1 MNFLQDLPSAQRRA
15 LDLVREVAAEKDCH
29 PFLVG
34 GPVRDI
40 ILGRPAVDID
50 LTLETGA
57 STLARALAKRV
68 EGRVRSFP
76 QFLTYKVTSSGYPE
90 IDIATARKE
99 RYRKPGALPAV
110 TAGRLK
116 DDLLRRDF
124 SINAIAL
131 DLLDGTMHDPAHG
144 ERDIADRVVRVLHDR
159 SFIDDP
165 TRIFRATRL
174 TARLGFTIE
183 AHTAELIRG
192 AIDVGALNTISKER
206 IWREVFLAM
215 DEVEAPAILADLS
228 SRGALQVLFGN
239 RPSDDLLAR
248 LEAIHAQLAQSE
260 DLDRY
265 VLYTGALLRGD
276 ASPIDFEGSGFSQKR
291 ARAIVEIAN
300 DVPRL
305 EEALG
310 AASGERDRF
319 RIYRTVSP
327 EMLTVIASEVPEET
341 MHIQRYRDYEKF
353 KLPLRGT
360 DLEVPGGPHVA
371 QALEQTRQAV
381 FSGEIPPEEARS
393 YAKQVVRKILEHV
406 NQ

>member
-1 MNFLQDLPSAQRRA
+1 MNFLQDLPPAQRRA
-15 LDLVREVAAEKDCH
+15 LDLVTEVAREKDCH

-124 SINAIAL
+124 SINTIAL
-131 DLLDGTMHDPAHG
+131 DLLDGTMHDPARG
-144 ERDIADRVVRVLHDR
+144 EQDIADRVVRVMHDR

-174 TARLGFTIE
+174 TARLGFTTE
-183 AHTAELIRG
+183 AHTLELMRG
-192 AIDVGALNTISKER
+192 AIDAGALNTISKER

-215 DEVEAPAILADLS
+215 DEAEAPAILADLS
-228 SRGALQVLFGN
+228 SRGALHVLFGD
-239 RPSDDLLAR
+239 RPSEDLLPR
-248 LEAIHAQLAQSE
+248 LEAIREQLAQSE

-310 AASGERDRF
+310 AANGERDRF
-319 RIYRTVSP
+319 RIYRSISP

-341 MHIQRYRDYEKF
+341 IHIQRYRDYEKF
-353 KLPLRGT
+353 KLALRGN

-381 FSGEIPPEEARS
+381 YSGEISPEEARS
-393 YAKQVVRKILEHV
+393 YAKQVVRKILDSA